1 MRPAL
6 PYCPYTDQDWPDAE
20 TNPEHI
26 FPLSLG
32 GVNGFEIA
40 VHKDTN
46 SVIGSAIDAAMAED
60 FLVKTKRDRFDVRG
74 HSRKEPVFVVKKAA
88 NTDGLPLQVALNQRS
103 GLQVWSPRDREYI
116 ADKRADKLH
125 VKITVNINIAM
136 KFVAKVALSAGYF
149 VYGDLFRNNVE
160 HGDFRAIMNFQPSS
174 PGGYK
179 GVDARV
185 DDRFGESAGESVQ
198 IFRTLCKASEPYSIV
213 GFAHS
218 KHRFGVFVGILG
230 EYVGTIHVPAVME
243 SFPKDNEHQMGH
255 VIQLHRPGFTR
266 VSMKQALESF
276 LKAGETTN
284 ANKEAHPQP

>member
-125 VKITVNINIAM
+125 VKITVNIDIAM
-136 KFVAKVALSAGYF
+136 KFVAKVALSGW
-149 VYGDLFRNNVE
+149 LFCLWR
-160 HGDFRAIMNFQPSS
+160 
-174 PGGYK
+174 
-179 GVDARV
+179 
-185 DDRFGESAGESVQ
+185 SVQ
-198 IFRTLCKASEPYSIV
+198 
-213 GFAHS
+213 
-218 KHRFGVFVGILG
+218 
-230 EYVGTIHVPAVME
+230 
-243 SFPKDNEHQMGH
+243 
-255 VIQLHRPGFTR
+255 
-266 VSMKQALESF
+266 KQRGAWRL
-276 LKAGETTN
+276 
-284 ANKEAHPQP
+284 